1 MRLMIDIR
9 SDLSHILHDLAH
21 RERRTAQQQAAY
33 LVEQALLSVARCQA
47 TPVSAPVALPE
58 LDTEEDV

>member
-1 MRLMIDIR
+1 MIDIR

-33 LVEQALLSVARCQA
+33 LIEQALLCLARTQA
-47 TPVSAPVALPE
+47 APATTPVPTLVADE
-58 LDTEEDV
+58 EEDA